1 MTELQSL
8 PPAYDSQ
15 FWRIRARLLKRAN
28 GRPLSEVAMHE
39 ARLSLERATQWSNT
53 DQEASAAGERR
64 RAERLRLLAQFET
77 ETPPRRASLLRLRA
91 KELLRHGQTETAA
104 TLASEADAI
113 LGGYLEKLSTEALQI
128 QNASNVLQFALA
140 SLAEDPAGPHA
151 KRLRKLAASAR
162 RTIAGAVN
170 AAQSLPAA

>member
-8 PPAYDSQ
+8 PPAYDRQ

-28 GRPLSEVAMHE
+28 GRPLSEVALHE
-39 ARLSLERATQWSNT
+39 ARLSLDRATQWSNT
-53 DQEASAAGERR
+53 GQETSAAGERR

-77 ETPPRRASLLRLRA
+77 EAPPKRASLLRLRA
-91 KELLRHGQTETAA
+91 RELLRHGQTETAA
-104 TLASEADAI
+104 ALASEADAI
-113 LGGYLEKLSTEALQI
+113 LGRYLENMSTEALQI
-128 QNASNVLQFALA
+128 QNASKVLQFAQA
-140 SLAEDPAGPHA
+140 SLAEDPTGAHA

-170 AAQSLPAA
+170 VRKSLPAA